1 MSKRLQITLT
11 DDGYERLIYIIN
23 QHFHGSCSKS
33 TAIECAIYE
42 LEKYLNN
49 CRNEE
54 WYHSRSLEAYE
65 AVIYE

>member
-33 TAIECAIYE
+33 TAIECAIFE
-42 LEKYLNN
+42 LEKYLN
-49 CRNEE
+49 RNED
-54 WYHSRSLEAYE
+54 WYRSRALEAYE
-65 AVIYE
+65 AIPYE